1 MPKQNHQD
9 MTEGFIRTQVINRGL
24 DERTEKAYRLD
35 LEKFYIWLESDEEGC
50 QAAGQGRS
58 QLAGQERSQLAGQER
73 GRMSGQE
80 SYFCS
85 VSDKMEDY
93 LNYLSIEKGLRHST
107 ICRKQRVLG
116 YFLAYLASQGI
127 LEQYHPLKPVP
138 PAKESPTDM
147 LLTKK
152 EVEVFFHAI
161 SREYEELDSDFRKR
175 VCIRDQVMMKLLFYH
190 GIEVSELLRLE
201 LPDFNWKT
209 GFLAIRGKRGKNRSV
224 YLFSKE
230 LREQMEQWIAVHEYF
245 EHETAYQ
252 NRMFLSKMG
261 KPLSMKMVINIFDKY
276 RVLAGIEKECKPKD
290 LKNSLGRYAEE
301 LVWEMG

>member
-1 MPKQNHQD
+1 MMPKQNHQD

-35 LEKFYIWLESDEEGC
+35 LEKFYIWLESDEGDS
-50 QAAGQGRS
+50 QAAGQE
-58 QLAGQERSQLAGQER
+58 L
-73 GRMSGQE
+73 
-80 SYFCS
+80 YFCS

-107 ICRKQRVLG
+107 ICRKQRVLS

-138 PAKESPTDM
+138 PAKESPTDT

-152 EVEVFFHAI
+152 EVEAFFHAI
-161 SREYEELDSDFRKR
+161 NHEYEELDSDFRRR
-175 VCIRDQVMMKLLFYH
+175 VCLRDQVMMKLLFYH

-230 LREQMEQWIAVHEYF
+230 LREQMEQWMAVHEYF
-245 EHETAYQ
+245 EHEMAYQ
-252 NRMFLSKMG
+252 DRMFLSKMG